1 MIGIVDSVELS
12 KTGKSWRV
20 KMGGKYYGSSADSN
34 IDQAKGK
41 AIDFT
46 FKSDP
51 KFGDWIESWAYA
63 QSAPQAAA
71 QTAQRATTNQVAM
84 TPGVGT
90 HVDRWYMP
98 FVSNTIAHAIQV
110 GLITQPSQITGWAKS
125 AKEAAEALE
134 IL

>member
-71 QTAQRATTNQVAM
+71 QTAQRAVNASVAPS
-84 TPGVGT
+84 TGVTEPELRFISNVVGQAIAAKT
-90 HVDRWYMP
+90 IIDP
-98 FVSNTIAHAIQV
+98 FDIAVWVKAAAAAV
-110 GLITQPSQITGWAKS
+110 
-125 AKEAAEALE
+125 KEV
-134 IL
+134 

>member
-71 QTAQRATTNQVAM
+71 QTAQRATAPAQAPN
-84 TPGVGT
+84 GG

-110 GLITQPSQITGWAKS
+110 GLITQPSQITGWAKA